1 MTWQL
6 LLAVLV
12 LAFLVSHL
20 ARRQREFFAVSRA
33 DPISMRVDGARRLRK
48 KTRTALDAA
57 TATLQ
62 RPLRHPAQLESV
74 FVPPLAIR

>member
-6 LLAVLV
+6 LLAVLL
-12 LAFLVSHL
+12 LAFLVSRL

-33 DPISMRVDGARRLRK
+33 APISMRIDGSRRLRK

-57 TATLQ
+57 TAMLQ
-62 RPLRHPAQLESV
+62 RPMHHPAQLESV
-74 FVPPLAIR
+74 LVRPLVTR